1 MRVTGRG
8 EARSIVTTVSI
19 HPLLIAGMAILI
31 LAIGAGAVAA
41 WLNIQ
46 GCPGPRERRLVG
58 LCTLV
63 VWGLIALLLWL
74 MTVLPAPGRY
84 LLLIPYF
91 TLLPWFV
98 YRVSVRRQKLRRLES
113 RAATNGAR
121 AAREDDRNQA

>member
-8 EARSIVTTVSI
+8 EERSIVTTVSI
-19 HPLLIAGMAILI
+19 HPLFIAGMAILI

-98 YRVSVRRQKLRRLES
+98 YRVSVRRQMLRRVESLES
-113 RAATNGAR
+113 RKEGSIADG
-121 AAREDDRNQA
+121 EERNQA